1 MDKTIGVIPARYSST
16 RLEAKV
22 LKPINGKPMVE
33 HVWRAAKK
41 AKLLDEVIIACDD
54 ERVKKACLAFGAKT
68 QMTAKEHPCGTDRIA
83 EVVNPLDVK
92 NVVNI
97 QADEPL
103 IKPEMID
110 SLVNALI
117 HDKTISMATL
127 IKKITDPAQLDDSN
141 VVKVV
146 KDKSDWALYF
156 SRSPIPYLRAKF
168 QGSAFKAKSFDS
180 EQFKLPSAVV
190 FYKHIGLYAYTKDF
204 LFTFKKLPKS
214 LLETA
219 EQLEQLRVLENGY
232 RIKVIETGFD
242 TISVDTQADL
252 ERAEEILRRK

>member
-16 RLEAKV
+16 RFEGKV
-22 LKPINGKPMVE
+22 LKPICAKPLVQ
-33 HVWRAAKK
+33 HVWEAAKK
-41 AKLLDEVIIACDD
+41 AKLLDDVIIACDD
-54 ERVKKACLAFGAKT
+54 ERVKKACLAFGAKA
-68 QMTAKEHPCGTDRIA
+68 QMTAKEHLSGTDRIA

-103 IKPEMID
+103 IKPAMID

-117 HDKTISMATL
+117 HDKSISMATL
-127 IKKITDPAQLDDSN
+127 IKRITNPAELDDSN

-156 SRSPIPYLRAKF
+156 SRSPIPYVRSKS
-168 QGSAFKAKSFDS
+168 QGSVFTGKSFDS
-180 EQFKLPSAVV
+180 EQFKLSSAPV

-214 LLETA
+214 SLEAA
-219 EQLEQLRVLENGY
+219 EQLEQLRVLEHGY
-232 RIKVIETGFD
+232 RIKTIETEFD
-242 TISVDTQADL
+242 TIGVDTPADL
-252 ERAEEILRRK
+252 ERVEEILKRK

>member
-1 MDKTIGVIPARYSST
+1 MDKTVGIIPARFAST
-16 RLEAKV
+16 RFEGKV
-22 LKPINGKPMVE
+22 LKPICGKPMLQ
-33 HVWRAAKK
+33 HVWESAKK
-41 AKLLDEVIIACDD
+41 AKLLDEVIIATDD
-54 ERVKKACLAFGAKT
+54 ERVKKVSLAFKAKVE
-68 QMTAKEHPCGTDRIA
+68 MTAKEHSSGTDRIA

-103 IKPEMID
+103 IRPAMID

-117 HDKTISMATL
+117 HDKSIAIATL
-127 IKKITDPAQLDDSN
+127 AKKITSPHELDDPN

-146 KDKSDWALYF
+146 KDKADWALYF
-156 SRSPIPYLRAKF
+156 SRSPIPYVCAQAQAKQF
-168 QGSAFKAKSFDS
+168 DHQEFKRH
-180 EQFKLPSAVV
+180 SAVV

-214 LLETA
+214 VLETA

-232 RIKVIETGFD
+232 RIKIIETQFD
-242 TISVDTQADL
+242 TIGVDTAADL
-252 ERAEEILRRK
+252 ERVEEILSRK